1 MNRNHKR
8 KRRKNTHFWRA
19 FRFLAP
25 HRRIVV
31 ISIVS
36 AFFVGMVFTSG
47 MSATLPIIKV
57 LINGETIQGWVD
69 RQILE
74 KRLDA
79 SLAEK
84 EENPHILRVAE
95 KGPAGKA
102 ALPLGS
108 RLISDPSQ
116 ITARTFEF
124 KTESGRIVSVRPAPV
139 PWYLRWAHTAAFM
152 LPAQPMK
159 AIGVIFCLI
168 ALCAIVGNVI
178 RFFQE
183 YLSDRASISAVMDIR
198 RHLYNHVLHMPMS
211 FFGLS
216 GTSDVTSRLVQ
227 DSAVLQ
233 DGFKI

>member
-1 MNRNHKR
+1 MSSDRR
-8 KRRKNTHFWRA
+8 QRRRKNTHFWRA
-19 FRFLAP
+19 FGFLAP
-25 HRRIVV
+25 YRRIVL

-95 KGPAGKA
+95 KGSAGKA

-116 ITARTFEF
+116 INARTFEF
-124 KTESGRIVSVRPAPV
+124 KTESGQIVTVR
-139 PWYLRWAHTAAFM
+139 
-152 LPAQPMK
+152 
-159 AIGVIFCLI
+159 
-168 ALCAIVGNVI
+168 
-178 RFFQE
+178 
-183 YLSDRASISAVMDIR
+183 
-198 RHLYNHVLHMPMS
+198 
-211 FFGLS
+211 
-216 GTSDVTSRLVQ
+216 
-227 DSAVLQ
+227 
-233 DGFKI
+233 

>member
-31 ISIVS
+31 ISIIS

-74 KRLDA
+74 KRLDI

-84 EENPHILRVAE
+84 EENPHVLRVAA
-95 KGPAGKA
+95 KGPSGAAGV
-102 ALPLGS
+102 PLAS
-108 RLISDPSQ
+108 RLVSDPSQ
-116 ITARTFEF
+116 ISAGTFQFRTEA
-124 KTESGRIVSVRPAPV
+124 GQIINVRAVPV
-139 PWYLRWAHTAAFM
+139 PWYLRWAHPVASLLPTA
-152 LPAQPMK
+152 PMK
-159 AIGVIFCLI
+159 AIGMIFCVI
-168 ALCAIVGNVI
+168 AACAVIGNVI

-183 YLSDRASISAVMDIR
+183 YLSDKASISAVMDIR
-198 RHLYNHVLHMPMS
+198 RHLYDHVLHMPMS

-216 GTSDVTSRLVQ
+216 GTSDVTSRL
-227 DSAVLQ
+227 
-233 DGFKI
+233 